1 MIVWKGWKFNAD
13 AEKCYRELETLGDS
27 YTPQQIVDFAKNP
40 ETELHKCFE
49 WDDTKAAENWRKQQ
63 ARYVCCSISIV
74 TDETEQKQTAYRL
87 IQHNTDKQ
95 SYQNVVVTVRNRD
108 QYSELLQMAKK
119 ELNSFKERY
128 RSIVELESVI
138 DEIERF
144 LK

>member
-74 TDETEQKQTAYRL
+74 TDETEQKQTAYRI

-108 QYSELLQMAKK
+108 QYSELLQMAKR

-144 LK
+144 LR

>member
-74 TDETEQKQTAYRL
+74 TDETEQKPTAYRL
-87 IQHNTDKQ
+87 IQHDTDKQ

-108 QYSELLQMAKK
+108 QYLDLLEMAKK

-128 RSIVELESVI
+128 RRIVELESVI

-144 LK
+144 LR